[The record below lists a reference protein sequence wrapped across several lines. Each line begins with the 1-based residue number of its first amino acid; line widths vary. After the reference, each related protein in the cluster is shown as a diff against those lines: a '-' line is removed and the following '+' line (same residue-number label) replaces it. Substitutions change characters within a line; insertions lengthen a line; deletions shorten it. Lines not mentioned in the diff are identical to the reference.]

1 MIMGEE
7 VNRRIIYPDDK
18 PIQQNG
24 LTMPI
29 NIPIPVLHIHA
40 DIPIPTILS
49 NQFIPFNDSSVD
61 INVNVVII
69 QSFL

>member
-1 MIMGEE
+1 MGEE

-29 NIPIPVLHIHA
+29 NIPIPVSQ
-40 DIPIPTILS
+40 IPIDVGS
-49 NQFIPFNDSSVD
+49 SGNQEIKLE
-61 INVNVVII
+61 I
-69 QSFL
+69 